1 MNVHLRMYAEKES
14 YFDNIPP
21 VNIYNYAIW
30 RNGQDGAI
38 VDNNNDGVYRFVES
52 RRNGVG
58 EPIHYDFDIN
68 EIPTV
73 AVGILAFWLK
83 YRKNGN
89 RLLEVFAKRLREV
102 EDFKDLFTWYTELR
116 FNQFK
121 ENNKKDPD
129 SWDWDWNYEFY
140 TRYII
145 PHEIHL
151 NKESEA
157 LFDYITDDDISY
169 AKSIM
174 KNYIAYLKKTRS
186 GLGYVVNK
194 ELLVLRAF
202 NTGCEFQ
209 LEDLEDFEITTILD
223 RLEENGYVQ
232 VAWIEG
238 HGYEAVRL
246 LDKGKVYLKELEER
260 RDINDIESGQV
271 PQTKVEAAISV
282 FNDKLDERKICSE
295 LLKTDHLKLGPKQF
309 AFATKDFFRKIGW
322 LATDIDTHYVGWMK
336 NNQIINCAANDLQH
350 VQNNDNMDK
359 LKENLKKTFQFEN
372 GKGKWEDNLEYYKRQ
387 DSKKINSGK

>member
-1 MNVHLRMYAEKES
+1 MHLRMYAEKES
-14 YFDNIPP
+14 FFDNIPP

-52 RRNGVG
+52 KRNGVG

-68 EIPTV
+68 KIPTL

-83 YRKNGN
+83 HRKNGN
-89 RLLEVFAKRLREV
+89 RLLEVFAKRQREV
-102 EDFKDLFTWYTELR
+102 EDFKELFTWYTELR
-116 FNQFK
+116 FDQFK

-129 SWDWDWNYEFY
+129 SWDWDWSYEFY

-157 LFDYITDDDISY
+157 LFDYISDDDISY

-260 RDINDIESGQV
+260 RDINDIESDQV
-271 PQTKVEAAISV
+271 PQTKVEVASSV

-309 AFATKDFFRKIGW
+309 ALASKDFFKEIGW

-336 NNQIINCAANDLQH
+336 TNQIIKCAANDLQH
-350 VQNNDNMDK
+350 VTSNNMMVK
-359 LKENLKKTFQFEN
+359 LKENLKIKFQFLN
-372 GKGKWEDNLEYYKRQ
+372 RKGKWEDNLEYYKRQ

>member
-14 YFDNIPP
+14 FFDNIPP

-52 RRNGVG
+52 KRNDAG

-68 EIPTV
+68 EIPTL

-83 YRKNGN
+83 HRKNGN
-89 RLLEVFAKRLREV
+89 RLLEVFAKRQREV
-102 EDFKDLFTWYTELR
+102 EDFRELFAWYTELR
-116 FNQFK
+116 FDQFK

-186 GLGYVVNK
+186 GLGYFVNK

-209 LEDLEDFEITTILD
+209 LEDLEDFEITTVLD

-271 PQTKVEAAISV
+271 PQTKVEVASSV

-295 LLKTDHLKLGPKQF
+295 LLKTDHLKLGAKQF
-309 AFATKDFFRKIGW
+309 AFATKEFFRDLGW

-336 NNQIINCAANDLQH
+336 NNQIIKCAANDLQH
-350 VQNNDNMDK
+350 VTPNNKMAE
-359 LKENLKKTFQFEN
+359 LKENLKTKFQFLN
-372 GKGKWEDNLEYYKRQ
+372 GKGKWEDNLEYYKKK
-387 DSKKINSGK
+387 DSKKINSGI

>member
-1 MNVHLRMYAEKES
+1 MKS
-14 YFDNIPP
+14 YIDDIPP
-21 VNIYNYAIW
+21 VNIYNYVLW

-52 RRNGVG
+52 KRNGVG
-58 EPIHYDFDIN
+58 EPIYYDFDIN
-68 EIPTV
+68 EIPTL

-83 YRKNGN
+83 HRKNGN
-89 RLLEVFAKRLREV
+89 RLLEVFAKRQREV
-102 EDFKDLFTWYTELR
+102 EDFKELFTWYTELR
-116 FNQFK
+116 FDQFK
-121 ENNKKDPD
+121 DNNKKDPD
-129 SWDWDWNYEFY
+129 SWDWDWSYEFY

-157 LFDYITDDDISY
+157 LFDYISDDDISY

-260 RDINDIESGQV
+260 RDINDIESDQV
-271 PQTKVEAAISV
+271 PQTKVEVASSV
-282 FNDKLDERKICSE
+282 FNDKLDERKIITS
-295 LLKTDHLKLGPKQF
+295 LLKANRLGLGAKQF
-309 AFATKDFFRKIGW
+309 AFATKEFFRDLGW

-336 NNQIINCAANDLQH
+336 NNQIIKCAANDLQH
-350 VQNNDNMDK
+350 VTPNNMMVK
-359 LKENLKKTFQFEN
+359 LKENLKIKFQFLN
-372 GKGKWEDNLEYYKRQ
+372 GKGKWEDNLEYYKKR
-387 DSKKINSGK
+387 DSKKINSGI